1 MKCKLNPNI
10 ESLSGKNGNVLFRT
24 YRKPNGKT
32 ETRAYLLPRRRDG
45 KFGYERKAAL
55 TQGEIAARDKFKQI
69 SARVKDIPMDE
80 KLAYHA
86 QWKKA
91 NYKFNG
97 KKYATLRGY
106 IIARL
111 YAEDKDGANS

>member
-1 MKCKLNPNI
+1 MKCILNPNF
-10 ESLSGKNGNVLFRT
+10 ESISGKSGGVLYKT
-24 YRKPNGKT
+24 YKRPGGKT
-32 ETRAYLLPRRRDG
+32 ETRAYILPRLGNG
-45 KFGYERKAAL
+45 KYGYKRKAAL

-97 KKYATLRGY
+97 KKYGSLRGY
-106 IIARL
+106 IMARL
-111 YAEDKDGANS
+111 YAEGND